1 MENTLNLIL
10 FLHSGRL
17 RLLGYL
23 TERLVQLQR
32 VESSED
38 SFVEVVV
45 GWQDKV
51 DVERIGWR

>member
-32 VESSED
+32 VKSPED
-38 SFVEVVV
+38 SFVEVV